1 MIEAV
6 KFLATGVTNTA
17 VDFAVLNLCILLF
30 GITQGDPK
38 YMVFK
43 AVSYI
48 AASTNSFFL
57 NKFWVFKNKE
67 KADGKQVGS
76 FAAVSTIGL
85 LLNIGISLLVF
96 YAGTHIFVDQSVQLW
111 ANIGAICGTAL
122 VLFFNFVA
130 YKFIVFNK

>member
-17 VDFAVLNLCILLF
+17 VDFAVLNLCIVFF

-38 YMVFK
+38 YLVFK
-43 AVSYI
+43 ALSYI
-48 AASTNSFFL
+48 VASTNSFFL
-57 NKFWVFKNKE
+57 NKLWVFKNKE
-67 KADGKQVGS
+67 KADTKQVGS
-76 FAAVSTIGL
+76 FAVVSGIGL
-85 LLNIGISLLVF
+85 ILNTGISLLVF
-96 YAGTHIFVDQSVQLW
+96 YAGTHFFADHSVQLW